1 MDFKYLDSYALR
13 RLNERNDNI
22 MSRQDT
28 WLDRVV
34 DCVVYAMMF
43 SVSALIVIGT
53 GYLLFTGRMGGSFL

>member
-1 MDFKYLDSYALR
+1 MDFHFLDVDALR
-13 RLNERNDNI
+13 RVEKRNDNI

-28 WLDRVV
+28 WVDKVV

-43 SVSALIVIGT
+43 AVSGVIVIGT